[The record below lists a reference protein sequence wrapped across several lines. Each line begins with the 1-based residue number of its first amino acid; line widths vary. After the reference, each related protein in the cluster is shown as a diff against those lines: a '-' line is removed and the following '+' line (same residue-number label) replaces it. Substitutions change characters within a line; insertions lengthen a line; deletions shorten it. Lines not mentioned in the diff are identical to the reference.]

1 MICVDSSALMA
12 IVLNEPDAQRCRDA
26 LKAHEVAIISAGTLA
41 EAMIA
46 ATRRSLGD
54 QMAALVDAAQLRV
67 LEVTR
72 ESAFAAA
79 RAYRRYGKSWHAAS
93 LNFGDCFSY
102 ELAQRM
108 GCPLLFIG
116 KDFPLTD
123 VESVL

>member
-1 MICVDSSALMA
+1 MA
-12 IVLNEPDAQRCRDA
+12 IVLNEPEARRCRDA
-26 LKAHEVAIISAGTLA
+26 LKAHEVAVISAATVT
-41 EAMIA
+41 EVMIA

-54 QMAALVDAAQLRV
+54 QMTALIEGAQLQV
-67 LEVTR
+67 VEVTR

-79 RAYRRYGKSWHAAS
+79 RAYRRYGKSWHAAG

-116 KDFPLTD
+116 EDFPLTD
-123 VESVL
+123 VESVLQPGA